1 MLCLW
6 KVIELL
12 WEWSVAGL
20 LYCVTVYI
28 SVFSVCLLR
37 TDVLC
42 LWKEQ
47 TGCGQCWQTAVV
59 LIANYGLVP
68 PVG

>member
-1 MLCLW
+1 M
-6 KVIELL
+6 
-12 WEWSVAGL
+12 AGL

-28 SVFSVCLLR
+28 SVFGVCLLR
-37 TDVLC
+37 IAILG